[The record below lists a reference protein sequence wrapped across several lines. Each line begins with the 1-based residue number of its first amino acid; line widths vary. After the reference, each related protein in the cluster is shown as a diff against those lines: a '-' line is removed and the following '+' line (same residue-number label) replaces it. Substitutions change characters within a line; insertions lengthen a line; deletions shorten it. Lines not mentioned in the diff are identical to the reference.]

1 MNLDQARFFMVEQ
14 QIRPWDVLDPKI
26 LDLFMGVPRHL
37 FVEEGNEGLAYS
49 DIELPIGQDQTMMF
63 PKVEARLLQA
73 LDIDSKDSVLEIG
86 TGSGFLTALIANL
99 AKNVTSVEL
108 YKEIQETAK
117 TRLANFD
124 NINFETGDASSDWKD
139 GQEYDVIVLTG
150 SVAEIP
156 QAYKEKLK
164 LGGRLGV
171 IAGHSPAMTA
181 QVLTRISNQEW
192 DVETLFETDL
202 SPLVNAG
209 ETASFKF

>member
-26 LDLFMGVPRHL
+26 LDLFMDVPRHL

-49 DIELPIGQDQTMMF
+49 DIELPIGHDQTMMF
-63 PKVEARLLQA
+63 PRVEARILQA
-73 LDIDSKDSVLEIG
+73 LDIDSEDSVLEIG

-108 YKEIQETAK
+108 HEDIQATAK

-164 LGGRLGV
+164 LGGRLAV
-171 IAGHSPAMTA
+171 IVGHAPAMVA
-181 QVLTRISNQEW
+181 QILTRISHQEW
-192 DVETLFETDL
+192 EVETLFETDRA
-202 SPLVNAG
+202 PLTNAG
-209 ETASFKF
+209 EKVSFKL

>member
-26 LDLFMGVPRHL
+26 LDLFMDVPRHL
-37 FVEEGNEGLAYS
+37 FVEAGNEGLAYS

-63 PKVEARLLQA
+63 PRVEARLLQA
-73 LDIDSKDSVLEIG
+73 LDIDSKDNVLEIG

-99 AKNVTSVEL
+99 AQNVTSVEL
-108 YKEIQETAK
+108 HEKIQETAK

-156 QAYKEKLK
+156 QTYKEKLK

-171 IAGHSPAMTA
+171 IAGHSPAMVA

-192 DVETLFETDL
+192 EVETLFETDL
-202 SPLVNAG
+202 APLTNAG
-209 ETASFKF
+209 KKAAFTF

>member
-26 LDLFMGVPRHL
+26 LDLFMDVPRHL
-37 FVEEGNEGLAYS
+37 FVEAGNEGLAYS

-63 PKVEARLLQA
+63 PRVEARLLQA
-73 LDIDSKDSVLEIG
+73 LDIDSKDNVLEIG

-99 AKNVTSVEL
+99 AQNVTSVEL
-108 YKEIQETAK
+108 HEKIQETAK

-124 NINFETGDASSDWKD
+124 NINFETDDASSDWKD

-156 QAYKEKLK
+156 QTYKEKLK

-171 IAGHSPAMTA
+171 IAGHSPAMVA

-192 DVETLFETDL
+192 EVETLFETDL
-202 SPLVNAG
+202 APLTNAG
-209 ETASFKF
+209 KKAAFTF

>member
-26 LDLFMGVPRHL
+26 LDLFMDVPRHL

-73 LDIDSKDSVLEIG
+73 LDIDSEDSVLEIG

-156 QAYKEKLK
+156 QSYKEKLK

-192 DVETLFETDL
+192 EVETLFETDL
-202 SPLVNAG
+202 APLVNAG
-209 ETASFKF
+209 ETASFKL

>member
-26 LDLFMGVPRHL
+26 LDLFMDVPRHL

-49 DIELPIGQDQTMMF
+49 DIELPIGHDQTMMF
-63 PKVEARLLQA
+63 PRVEARLLQA
-73 LDIDSKDSVLEIG
+73 LDIDSEDSVLEIG
-86 TGSGFLTALIANL
+86 TGSGFFTALIANL

-108 YKEIQETAK
+108 HEDIQATAK

-124 NINFETGDASSDWKD
+124 NINFETGDGSSDWKD

-156 QAYKEKLK
+156 QTYKEKLK

-171 IAGHSPAMTA
+171 IAGYSPAMTA

-192 DVETLFETDL
+192 EVETLFETDL
-202 SPLVNAG
+202 APLTNAG
-209 ETASFKF
+209 ETDSFKF